1 MLSRLPVLAAD
12 NICVSTPEGRC
23 RRVIPGL
30 QVQLADGP
38 AWFRSVHMG
47 WWKDEQ
53 DPFAGQ
59 WNKLNAH
66 CEGTGR
72 GCLVGDFNS
81 PAHLTGE
88 GYSLIT
94 ASGWQ
99 DAYVL
104 AETKDEGITVGGN
117 IDGWREGKVEAMRI
131 DFVFSREM
139 PAPRSSRVIFN
150 GTFYPVIS
158 DHFGVL
164 TEW

>member
-1 MLSRLPVLAAD
+1 
-12 NICVSTPEGRC
+12 
-23 RRVIPGL
+23 VIPGL

-38 AWFRSVHMG
+38 VWFRSVHMG
-47 WWKDEQ
+47 WWKDEE

-94 ASGWQ
+94 GSGWQ
-99 DAYVL
+99 DAYVM

>member
-1 MLSRLPVLAAD
+1 
-12 NICVSTPEGRC
+12 
-23 RRVIPGL
+23 
-30 QVQLADGP
+30 
-38 AWFRSVHMG
+38 MG
-47 WWKDEQ
+47 WWKDEE